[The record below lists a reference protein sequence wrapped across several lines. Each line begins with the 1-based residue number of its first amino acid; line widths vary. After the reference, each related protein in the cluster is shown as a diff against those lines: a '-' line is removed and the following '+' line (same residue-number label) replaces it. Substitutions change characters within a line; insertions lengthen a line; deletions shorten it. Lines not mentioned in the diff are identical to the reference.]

1 MAYLAGV
8 KKEGLRSLCED
19 LGLTVTSKTSVIA
32 IRDLIIN
39 DTNYDEEFIRE
50 HLKSIIQNRKS
61 DYEQRMKEI
70 ESERAFELEKLRL
83 SQPQQSA
90 TARGLGVDKPT
101 IEIQKLLPKF
111 KPQEDDIGLF
121 LTLFERQLSFLNVP
135 KENFVTYLI
144 IALPGNISKLIA
156 REPQTL
162 SQDYDH
168 IKNMLLKRFK
178 LSAEKFRLLFS
189 QHRKATDSTWKDFF
203 FELRT
208 YFEGWLS
215 ELEISSFDKL
225 KELNIADQIK
235 KKCPPEYENHYLDI
249 WETLNDPVTLDEK
262 LDLYENIKSPYQKVI
277 KNPKLQEWYKPKFP
291 RNAGSQN
298 LKNSQFTKFENTD
311 SSSTHKNTISNSS
324 NMLSRNVDNSVYCY
338 GCGYPGFIKSKCP
351 KCSPKKDGAHV
362 NAIQVFNCFTLP
374 VALLDIEVYEATGT
388 VCADTGASQSVGG
401 ELMFNFLQKR
411 GQKFIE
417 IDLAVC
423 LADGQQST
431 STVLKTTVPIT
442 VHGRTFHTDLIFLPH
457 AKEECESPFAA
468 PVVLVPKPNGDI
480 RLCID
485 YRKLNAITVPDRYPL
500 PLMDTLL
507 HDAKSIA
514 FMSTLDL
521 KTGYH
526 QIEVNP
532 DDKDKTAF
540 VCPFGMFRYKRM
552 PFGLKNAPAT
562 FQRLMDQFRNG
573 LPTVNILVYLDDIVV
588 LSETFEQHIQDLKMV
603 FDRLRKFKLCTCSWY
618 RKFIPNFSDIAR
630 PLSNLTKKNIVWKWS
645 EQEQQAF
652 KTLKQRLVTPPVLR
666 QVDPTKPFIIRTD
679 ASGYGLGAV
688 LLQGDSPADERP
700 IEYASR
706 LLSPAEKNYSM
717 QLKEKPWL

>member
-8 KKEGLRSLCED
+8 KKEDLRSLCED
-19 LGLTVTSKTSVIA
+19 LGLTVTSKMSVIA

-39 DTNYDEEFIRE
+39 GTNYDEEFTRE

-90 TARGLGVDKPT
+90 TAHGLGVEKPT

-111 KPQEDDIGLF
+111 KPQEDDIGLL
-121 LTLFERQLSFLNVP
+121 LTLFERQLSFLKVP

-144 IALPGNISKLIA
+144 S
-156 REPQTL
+156 
-162 SQDYDH
+162 
-168 IKNMLLKRFK
+168 
-178 LSAEKFRLLFS
+178 
-189 QHRKATDSTWKDFF
+189 
-203 FELRT
+203 
-208 YFEGWLS
+208 WLS

-225 KELNIADQIK
+225 KELIIADQIK
-235 KKCPPEYENHYLDI
+235 KKCRPEYKNHYLDI
-249 WETLNDPVTLDEK
+249 WETLNDPVTLAAK

-277 KNPKLQEWYKPKFP
+277 KNRKSQEWYKPKFP

-298 LKNSQFTKFENTD
+298 LKNSQFTKFEKTD
-311 SSSTHKNTISNSS
+311 SSSTHKNTIPNSS

-351 KCSPKKDGAHV
+351 KCSPTKDGAHV
-362 NAIQVFNCFTLP
+362 NAIQVFTCFTLP
-374 VALLDIEVYEATGT
+374 VALLDIDVYDATGT
-388 VCADTGASQSVGG
+388 VCTDTGASHSVGG
-401 ELMFNFLQKR
+401 ELIFNFLQKR

-417 IDLAVC
+417 IDLVVC

-442 VHGRTFHTDLIFLPH
+442 VHGRTFRTDLIFLPH
-457 AKEECESPFAA
+457 AKGDHPPVASTPYRLSPKKKELLRTEIDKLLANDVIEECESPFAA

-485 YRKLNAITVPDRYPL
+485 YRKLNAITIPDKYPL

-540 VCPFGMFRYKRM
+540 VCTFGMFRYKRM

-562 FQRLMDQFRNG
+562 FQRLMNQFRNG

-603 FDRLRKFKLCTCSWY
+603 FDRLRKFKLCVNREKCKFACARVKYLGLWITPKGIEVDQDKVAAIQNIPSPRNVKQLQSFLQTCSWY

-630 PLSNLTKKNIVWKWS
+630 PLSNLTRKNIV
-645 EQEQQAF
+645 
-652 KTLKQRLVTPPVLR
+652 
-666 QVDPTKPFIIRTD
+666 
-679 ASGYGLGAV
+679 
-688 LLQGDSPADERP
+688 
-700 IEYASR
+700 
-706 LLSPAEKNYSM
+706 
-717 QLKEKPWL
+717 

>member
-8 KKEGLRSLCED
+8 KKEDLRSLCED
-19 LGLTVTSKTSVIA
+19 LGLTVTSKMSIIA

-39 DTNYDEEFIRE
+39 DTNYDEEFTRE

-90 TARGLGVDKPT
+90 TAHGLGVEKPT
-101 IEIQKLLPKF
+101 IEIQKLLSKF

-121 LTLFERQLSFLNVP
+121 LTQFERQLSFLKVS
-135 KENFVTYLI
+135 KENFVTYLKS
-144 IALPGNISKLIA
+144 ALPGDISKLIA
-156 REPQTL
+156 REPETL

-225 KELNIADQIK
+225 KELIIADQIK
-235 KKCPPEYENHYLDI
+235 KKCPPEYKNHYLDI
-249 WETLNDPVTLDEK
+249 WETLNDPVTLAEK

-277 KNPKLQEWYKPKFP
+277 KNPKSQEWYKPKFP

-298 LKNSQFTKFENTD
+298 LKNSQFTKFEKTD
-311 SSSTHKNTISNSS
+311 SSTTHKNSISNSS
-324 NMLSRNVDNSVYCY
+324 NMLSQNVDNSVYCY

-362 NAIQVFNCFTLP
+362 NAIQVFTCFTLP
-374 VALLDIEVYEATGT
+374 VALLDIEMYEATGT

-423 LADGQQST
+423 LADGQQFT

-442 VHGRTFHTDLIFLPH
+442 VHGRTFRTNLIFLPH
-457 AKEECESPFAA
+457 AKGNRTLLGVDFLRQSGIVMDMHNNFWYFSDKPNCRIPFAKDIPLPTNNNPVEINRSSCPTNFITSDDPVQSNLVVPETNNFCLRVEEGQNLDTENKNRLTALLNENEKIFRLGGEPTPYVKHYINTGDHPPVASTLYRLSPKKKELLRTEIDKLLANDVIEECESPFAA
-468 PVVLVPKPNGDI
+468 PVVLVPKPNGHI
-480 RLCID
+480 RLC
-485 YRKLNAITVPDRYPL
+485 
-500 PLMDTLL
+500 
-507 HDAKSIA
+507 
-514 FMSTLDL
+514 
-521 KTGYH
+521 
-526 QIEVNP
+526 
-532 DDKDKTAF
+532 
-540 VCPFGMFRYKRM
+540 
-552 PFGLKNAPAT
+552 
-562 FQRLMDQFRNG
+562 RL
-573 LPTVNILVYLDDIVV
+573 
-588 LSETFEQHIQDLKMV
+588 S
-603 FDRLRKFKLCTCSWY
+603 
-618 RKFIPNFSDIAR
+618 
-630 PLSNLTKKNIVWKWS
+630 
-645 EQEQQAF
+645 
-652 KTLKQRLVTPPVLR
+652 
-666 QVDPTKPFIIRTD
+666 
-679 ASGYGLGAV
+679 
-688 LLQGDSPADERP
+688 
-700 IEYASR
+700 
-706 LLSPAEKNYSM
+706 
-717 QLKEKPWL
+717 